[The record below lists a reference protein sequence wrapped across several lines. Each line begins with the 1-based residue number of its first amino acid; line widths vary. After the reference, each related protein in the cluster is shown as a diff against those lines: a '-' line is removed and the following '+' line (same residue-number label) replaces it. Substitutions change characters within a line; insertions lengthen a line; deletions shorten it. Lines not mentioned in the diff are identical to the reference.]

1 MDPNDMMPVE
11 ISDQT
16 MWTLSSDR
24 KTVRL
29 ALPPLPLAGT
39 AEPIRA
45 VVDFDAET
53 VDAMLERL
61 TILRGQMLPPLP
73 APNKRNWGD
82 GVRS

>member
-1 MDPNDMMPVE
+1 MDPKDMMPVE

-24 KTVRL
+24 KRVRL
-29 ALPPLPLAGT
+29 ALPPLPLAGM
-39 AEPIRA
+39 AEPICA
-45 VVDFDAET
+45 VMDFDAAT

-73 APNKRNWGD
+73 APNKRH
-82 GVRS
+82 

>member
-1 MDPNDMMPVE
+1 MDPKNMMPVE
-11 ISDQT
+11 MGDQT

-24 KTVRL
+24 KTIRL
-29 ALPPLPLAGT
+29 ALPPLPLAGM

-61 TILRGQMLPPLP
+61 TILQGQMLPPLP
-73 APNKRNWGD
+73 APNKRN
-82 GVRS
+82 

>member
-1 MDPNDMMPVE
+1 MDPKNMMPVE
-11 ISDQT
+11 MGDQT

-24 KTVRL
+24 KTIRL
-29 ALPPLPLAGT
+29 ALPPLPLAGM

-45 VVDFDAET
+45 VVDFVAET

-73 APNKRNWGD
+73 APNKRN
-82 GVRS
+82 

>member
-1 MDPNDMMPVE
+1 MNMMPVE
-11 ISDQT
+11 MGDQT

-24 KTVRL
+24 KTIRL
-29 ALPPLPLAGT
+29 ALPPLPLAGM

-45 VVDFDAET
+45 VVDFVAET

-73 APNKRNWGD
+73 APNKRN
-82 GVRS
+82 